1 MLAEGEQAEEWLKVV
16 KKLRYKYFRLLGND
30 EVPERRLEVET
41 GRVVELTSV
50 QEFAAFLER
59 DAVIYQWW
67 RVKMGY
73 KES

>member
-1 MLAEGEQAEEWLKVV
+1 M
-16 KKLRYKYFRLLGND
+16 GND
-30 EVPERRLEVET
+30 EVPERRLAVKP

-59 DAVIYQWW
+59 DAVLYQWW

-73 KES
+73 TES